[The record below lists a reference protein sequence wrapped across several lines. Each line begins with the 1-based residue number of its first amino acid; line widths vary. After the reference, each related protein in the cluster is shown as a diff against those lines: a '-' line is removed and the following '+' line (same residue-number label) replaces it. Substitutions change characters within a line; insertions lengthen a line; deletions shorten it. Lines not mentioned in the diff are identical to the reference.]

1 MGWFR
6 IFSIFQNSAEGLR
19 TLIRSEKNE
28 QGQGLALLV
37 LVTLIPIL
45 TYKLDLIQE
54 K

>member
-6 IFSIFQNSAEGLR
+6 IFSIFLNSTAGLR

-28 QGQGLALLV
+28 QAQGLAQLFF
-37 LVTLIPIL
+37 VTLIPIL

-54 K
+54 